1 MQIKAKVW
9 VLSSLVV
16 LVAVLFVDRYT
27 LMNLVFVGKAVVD
40 SNGPDA
46 SFSQHG
52 RLSATTS
59 SKARP

>member
-16 LVAVLFVDRYT
+16 LVAVLFVYRYT

-40 SNGPDA
+40 SNGPYA
-46 SFSQHG
+46 SFHST
-52 RLSATTS
+52 A
-59 SKARP
+59 A

>member
-46 SFSQHG
+46 SFHST
-52 RLSATTS
+52 A
-59 SKARP
+59 A